1 MMDNFTI
8 HKIKDMNI
16 KEISEIE
23 ALELIFDN
31 HYSKIMPRLSK
42 HFIGGY
48 LDDKLVAVM
57 TLGWGVQPLNTI
69 KKLFPSL
76 ISKDYYEIGKMCLL
90 EELPRNSESIFI
102 SKVFKFVKDNY
113 KQIKLIYT
121 WADGILGKPGYV
133 YQASNFLYG
142 GYITTDLYISKEGE
156 KVHPRTAQGIMN
168 EKDGF
173 DVGRRPD
180 RTFLIKN
187 EWSHYR
193 GKQFRY
199 VYFMCKKKEKKK
211 LLKESSVDW
220 NQPFPKDKDLFWK
233 RKNLEDGTWYDVDHI
248 NYNGGASIEYNKTAL
263 KNKKRT
269 DIIKNARKFFNL

>member
-1 MMDNFTI
+1 MSKFTI
-8 HKIKDMNI
+8 HKIKDMRI

-48 LDDKLVAVM
+48 LDDELVAVM

-102 SKVFKFVKDNY
+102 SKVFKFVKNNY

-142 GYITTDLYISKEGE
+142 GYITTDLYISKGGE

-180 RTFLIKN
+180 RTFLIKH

-199 VYFMCKKKEKKK
+199 LYFMCNRREKKN
-211 LLKESSVDW
+211 LLKESSVEWD
-220 NQPFPKDKDLFWK
+220 QPFPKHTDLSWK
-233 RKNLEDGTWYDVDHI
+233 RKNLEDGTWYGVDHI
-248 NYNGGASIEYNKTAL
+248 NYNGDATIEYNKTAL

-269 DIIKNARKFFNL
+269 DTIKNARKFFNL